1 MATIIP
7 ELSEA
12 QLDKLQSKAEAKV
25 YKSFRDNLSSS
36 YTVLFQ
42 IGWILKNER
51 DRAKDGECDFI
62 VCHPKLGYLCV
73 EVKGGGIS
81 YKAESDSWYS
91 IDRHQNKFSIKDPIQ
106 QAIKAKYSIFSKLK
120 EHPLWRSYSLN
131 NVLRGHAI
139 YFPDIGDPKPLSR
152 PDMPATLIGTK
163 AALNNPQEWIDNAFY
178 FWGSTST
185 NFNPIEQ
192 SGIDFLKKV
201 FARSFSVPPLI
212 SVQLD
217 ELEKRRIQLTNQQIS
232 ILDLLQSH
240 RRVAIRGGAG
250 TGKTVLAMEKAR
262 RLATD
267 GFKTLLT
274 CYNRQ
279 LADHLTLLARDI
291 PNLDVMSF
299 HQLCYQWV
307 DRTDR
312 KTGRDLKSE
321 AKVTFPGTGFFEVQL
336 PMALSFALDVTD
348 ERYDAIICD
357 EGQDFGEEYWIP
369 LELLLTDSEES
380 PFYVFYDENQ
390 NIYSRAGTFPIQTPP
405 ITLTKNC
412 RNTVSIHNAAYGHY
426 HGVSIDPPETDGDE
440 LIFETA
446 PNLTSQAR
454 KIHSR
459 IVDLIHQNNVSA
471 QDITVLIGDAQN
483 KSGYYA
489 VLKNLPL
496 PGAARWLEEGRRSEN
511 DVLLETVNRFKGLE
525 SQIIFLWG
533 LDGLDLRANEELL
546 YVGLSRAKSLLI
558 ICGTPAAIELL
569 K

>member
-12 QLDKLQSKAEAKV
+12 QLDELQSKAEAKV
-25 YKSFRDNLSSS
+25 YRSFRDNLASS

-42 IGWILKNER
+42 VGWILKNER
-51 DRAKDGECDFI
+51 DRARDGECDFI

-91 IDRHQNKFSIKDPIQ
+91 VDRHQNKFPIKDPVQ
-106 QAIKAKYSIFSKLK
+106 QALKAKYSIFSKLK
-120 EHPLWRSYSLN
+120 EHPSWRSYSLN
-131 NVLRGHAI
+131 NVLKGHAV

-152 PDMPATLIGTK
+152 PDMPASLIGTK
-163 AALNNPQEWIDNAFY
+163 IVLNSPQEWVDNAFRY
-178 FWGSTST
+178 WGGAST

-201 FARSFSVPPLI
+201 FARSFSVPALI

-217 ELEKRRIQLTNQQIS
+217 ELEERRIHLTNQQIS

-279 LADHLTLLARDI
+279 LADHLTHLAQDI

-307 DRTDR
+307 DRADR
-312 KTGRDLKSE
+312 TTGRNLKSE
-321 AKVTFPGTGFFEVQL
+321 SKVTFPEPVFL
-336 PMALSFALDVTD
+336 KCNCP
-348 ERYDAIICD
+348 
-357 EGQDFGEEYWIP
+357 WH
-369 LELLLTDSEES
+369 S
-380 PFYVFYDENQ
+380 P
-390 NIYSRAGTFPIQTPP
+390 SRST
-405 ITLTKNC
+405 
-412 RNTVSIHNAAYGHY
+412 
-426 HGVSIDPPETDGDE
+426 
-440 LIFETA
+440 
-446 PNLTSQAR
+446 
-454 KIHSR
+454 
-459 IVDLIHQNNVSA
+459 
-471 QDITVLIGDAQN
+471 
-483 KSGYYA
+483 
-489 VLKNLPL
+489 
-496 PGAARWLEEGRRSEN
+496 
-511 DVLLETVNRFKGLE
+511 
-525 SQIIFLWG
+525 
-533 LDGLDLRANEELL
+533 
-546 YVGLSRAKSLLI
+546 
-558 ICGTPAAIELL
+558 
-569 K
+569 